1 MPSGADL
8 LGNLLRPVSHRGRGG
23 MLREGAVFPEL
34 EPEIL
39 RGTAGL
45 RPYEPTTHKSVD
57 YRAFKRGF
65 QASRKQSQS
74 LHMKLIK

>member
-1 MPSGADL
+1 MWIEKD
-8 LGNLLRPVSHRGRGG
+8 
-23 MLREGAVFPEL
+23 MLERHVGWESFKKAFEL
-34 EPEIL
+34 
-39 RGTAGL
+39 T
-45 RPYEPTTHKSVD
+45 YEPTPHKSVD